1 MSLLR
6 RRAREFRGGFG
17 LRQASFDQL
26 GFGTC
31 QRGLRIEGRVN
42 LDGEI
47 EEQAGNYGA
56 FTPYSWWPLWLSLA
70 GSLVFLGVAVGLW
83 VSAFGALVG
92 VWALCG
98 WVFEYYK
105 GEHAH

>member
-31 QRGLRIEGRVN
+31 QRGLRIEQ
-42 LDGEI
+42 LD
-47 EEQAGNYGA
+47 Q
-56 FTPYSWWPLWLSLA
+56 LDLA
-70 GSLVFLGVAVGLW
+70 SLVR
-83 VSAFGALVG
+83 
-92 VWALCG
+92 
-98 WVFEYYK
+98 
-105 GEHAH
+105 